1 MNLQD
6 KNFKINKKKV
16 NKLVNLFNHN
26 NKVQQNSLNNIS
38 ELKKVEKISFPNIY
52 SNSNILTPTQKSNIN
67 GEKIVNL
74 NLKKI
79 NKLYISSKQKNTNT
93 RNSTEFNKINS
104 LSKTSKRDYSN
115 KITNNNKIIGELN
128 QSSTNNIEIS
138 KLNSTRG
145 ENSILNSITRKNLN
159 YLKNL
164 NKNNLSGFNK
174 PKIKIENSNIDNK
187 SFFNVLSEN
196 SSNNNTN
203 TTTKRKT
210 SNNGYLKTEINNNRI
225 SSNIKILKDASIKL
239 ALNTYNNLKENSVD
253 KNRMKSD
260 LKDYQEINDKIKN
273 IKKPENNIKTIKL
286 IRQNNDKFLPND
298 KIDSSYKK
306 DESIIK
312 KKIINDTYNSYYL
325 KEDKESSCPEELHFY
340 FINSIQ
346 RGKKNSNNF

>member
-52 SNSNILTPTQKSNIN
+52 SNSNILTPTQKSNNN

-164 NKNNLSGFNK
+164 NKNNLSGCNK
-174 PKIKIENSNIDNK
+174 PKIKLENSNIDNK

-210 SNNGYLKTEINNNRI
+210 SNNGYLKTEINNNRN
-225 SSNIKILKDASIKL
+225 SSNIKILKDACIKL